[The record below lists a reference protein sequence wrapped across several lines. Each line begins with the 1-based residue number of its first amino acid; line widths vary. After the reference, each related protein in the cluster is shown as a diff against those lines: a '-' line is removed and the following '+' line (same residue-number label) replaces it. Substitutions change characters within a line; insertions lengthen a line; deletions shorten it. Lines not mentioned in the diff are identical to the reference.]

1 VKCFSVCRQYRL
13 KARETNRNL
22 EHRFLNIKS
31 DRRQRG
37 TVDNTAK
44 TLLATVIAIVSL
56 TVSAHA
62 GTRILESRF
71 ALSADNRSEFST
83 SFPLLSAGRILVEV
97 NWNTLSAYKTPISLT
112 VTLIQPD
119 GSIAASKSGVSAL
132 RIDYV
137 ANDQDFQRFGGS
149 DYSKWTVKILNNADT
164 TRSEVSGVVRVTV
177 PAASRALEDTQF
189 TLLGLGNA
197 QEIPFNVPAAGRIDV
212 NVNWEINDLPSSRG
226 QVPLVVSLV
235 HPGESRTYARRQ
247 GPSPVT
253 VEQQVT
259 EQTLDRGQ
267 RWIIRVQNDTQT
279 KVKGRIEIT
288 YTPSL

>member
-1 VKCFSVCRQYRL
+1 MK
-13 KARETNRNL
+13 T
-22 EHRFLNIKS
+22 
-31 DRRQRG
+31 DRRHRG
-37 TVDNTAK
+37 RVENK
-44 TLLATVIAIVSL
+44 TKALLSTVIAIVSL
-56 TVSAHA
+56 TVSARA

-83 SFPLLSAGRILVEV
+83 SFHLLSAGRILVEV
-97 NWNTLSAYKTPISLT
+97 NWNTLSASKTPILLT
-112 VTLIQPD
+112 VSLVQPD
-119 GSIAASKSGVSAL
+119 GSIAASKSGASAL
-132 RIDYV
+132 RIDYI

-149 DYSKWTVKILNNADT
+149 DESKWTVKILNNADT
-164 TRSEVSGVVRVTV
+164 NRSEVSGVVRVTV

-212 NVNWEINDLPSSRG
+212 NVTWEINDLPSSQG
-226 QVPLVVSLV
+226 QIPLVVSLV

-253 VEQQVT
+253 VQQQVT
-259 EQTLDRGQ
+259 DQTLDRGL